1 MKRIISISLGTSE
14 RDYEMH
20 AKFLGHEFFIKRM
33 GTDDDAREMVEL
45 LYDYEDQADAIGLAG
60 IKFPS
65 KLGLQRRV
73 DQRDLRIKE
82 LSSEIKVPVTT
93 GEAFRNVAQEWVARY
108 VQETQKNF
116 FTNARILVFSGMI
129 DYSIASVL
137 SGYTDN
143 IQFAD
148 PVIEHG
154 IPKFINS
161 IKDLEL
167 YAKGIHDV
175 LKLSPARMI
184 SSSLPLVNEWN
195 SYILRKA
202 MQKAT
207 VIVVPYEGFYDY
219 LEDTTLEELGG
230 KIILTSTAYEDR
242 VDFLKKR
249 GVDVIIDAT
258 PKILDRMVQVDVLE
272 AMIIA
277 ASGKK
282 GKDITNDDLLEVIS
296 EQKIHPSI
304 FYPSGKKKRMNR
316 FAFVIH
322 PLSQEYLKKEKA
334 VELISNIAPPAAMD
348 IVEKIIAYAPPFVY
362 SKVTGIKSPLG
373 MEVEGWLITVGGT
386 PKQMLSH
393 PPEFT
398 YKRLLEAAALAKRMG
413 AQIMGLG
420 AFTKVVG
427 DAGVTVAK
435 LADIPIT
442 TGNSYSA
449 SGALWAAADAVRRMG
464 LIKIEKGKKIKA
476 KTMVIG
482 ATGAI
487 GSVCCRLLALA
498 FEEVHMVDIRDARLL
513 SLMESIQQE
522 TPDVK
527 LHISTRA
534 DKYIGDMDVI
544 VTATS
549 AAGKKI
555 LDIMKVKPGCVITDV
570 ARPLD
575 LSPEDVAKRPDV
587 LYIESGEILLPGNP
601 KFKEIGL
608 PPKVAFAC
616 LAETIVLALEGR
628 FEVFTIGREIEWQK
642 VKEIYKMGIK
652 HGMKLAAISGVHGVY
667 SDADI
672 KKVVAR
678 ALKERARLEKE
689 KKHPP
694 AKADAKKEIAA
705 PKKPPVKAPPAKKP
719 PLKGKPSA
727 PSKKA
732 AVKT

>member
-14 RDYEMH
+14 RDYEITT
-20 AKFLGHEFFIKRM
+20 KFLGQDFFIKRM
-33 GTDDDAREMVEL
+33 GTDGDAREIVEL
-45 LYDYEDQADAIGLAG
+45 LYDWEDQADAIGLAG

-65 KLGLQRRV
+65 KIGIQRKAEK
-73 DQRDLRIKE
+73 RDIRIKE
-82 LSSEIKVPVTT
+82 LSSELKIPVTT

-108 VQETQKNF
+108 VQETHKNF
-116 FTNARILVFSGMI
+116 FTNARVLILSGMT
-129 DYSIASVL
+129 DYSVAAVL

-148 PVIEHG
+148 PVYEHG
-154 IPKFINS
+154 IPKFINTL
-161 IKDLEL
+161 KDMEL
-167 YAKGIHDV
+167 YSKGIHDV
-175 LKLSPARMI
+175 LSLSPVKVI
-184 SSSLPLVNEWN
+184 STSLPLVNEWN
-195 SYILRKA
+195 KYILRKA

-207 VIVVPYEGFYDY
+207 VLVVPYEGFYEY
-219 LEDTTLEELGG
+219 LDKCTLEELGG
-230 KIILTSTAYEDR
+230 KIILTSTAYDDR

-258 PKILDRMVQVDVLE
+258 PQILDRMVQVDVLE

-277 ASGKK
+277 ALGKK
-282 GKDITNDDLLEVIS
+282 EEELTNDDLLEVIS
-296 EQKIHPSI
+296 EQGIHPRI
-304 FYPSGKKKRMNR
+304 IYPSGKAKRVNY
-316 FAFVIH
+316 FSFVIH
-322 PLSQEYLKKEKA
+322 PLSQEHLKKEKA
-334 VELISNIAPPAAMD
+334 IELIASMTPSVAMD
-348 IVEKIIAYAPPFVY
+348 AVEKIIAYAPPFIY
-362 SKVTGIKSPLG
+362 SKVTGIKSPTG
-373 MEVEGWLITVGGT
+373 VEAEGWLITVGGT

-398 YKRLLEAAALAKRMG
+398 YKRLLEAAAMSKRLG

-464 LIKIEKGKKIKA
+464 LIKIEEGKKIKA

-498 FEEVHMVDIRDARLL
+498 FESVYMVDIRDARLL
-513 SLMESIQQE
+513 TLRDSILKE
-522 TPDVK
+522 TPDVN
-527 LHISTRA
+527 LFVSTRA
-534 DKYIGDMDVI
+534 DKYVGDMDVI

-555 LDIMKVKPGCVITDV
+555 LHIEKVKPGCVITDV

-642 VKEIYKMGIK
+642 VKEIYKMGLK

-667 SDADI
+667 SDQDI
-672 KKVVAR
+672 KKVVKL
-678 ALKERARLEKE
+678 ALKERAKG
-689 KKHPP
+689 KKD
-694 AKADAKKEIAA
+694 KQ
-705 PKKPPVKAPPAKKP
+705 KP
-719 PLKGKPSA
+719 PLKKVAKQGAAQTKKASSKP
-727 PSKKA
+727 KA
-732 AVKT
+732 AVRKAPVKAKPAAGKPRERSL

>member
-14 RDYEMH
+14 RDYEITT
-20 AKFLGHEFFIKRM
+20 KFLGQDFFIKRM
-33 GTDDDAREMVEL
+33 GTDGDAREIVEL
-45 LYDYEDQADAIGLAG
+45 LYDWEDQADAIGLAG

-65 KLGLQRRV
+65 KIGIQRKAEK
-73 DQRDLRIKE
+73 RDIRIKE
-82 LSSEIKVPVTT
+82 LSSELKIPVTT

-108 VQETQKNF
+108 VQETHKNF
-116 FTNARILVFSGMI
+116 FTNARVLILSGMT
-129 DYSIASVL
+129 DYSVAAVL

-148 PVIEHG
+148 PVYEHG
-154 IPKFINS
+154 IPKFINTL
-161 IKDLEL
+161 KDMEL
-167 YAKGIHDV
+167 YSKGIHDV
-175 LKLSPARMI
+175 LSLSPVKVI
-184 SSSLPLVNEWN
+184 STSLPLVNEWN
-195 SYILRKA
+195 KYILRKA

-207 VIVVPYEGFYDY
+207 VLVVPYEGFYEY
-219 LEDTTLEELGG
+219 LDKCTLEELGG
-230 KIILTSTAYEDR
+230 KIILTSTAYDDR

-258 PKILDRMVQVDVLE
+258 PQILDRMVQVDVLE

-277 ASGKK
+277 ALEKK
-282 GKDITNDDLLEVIS
+282 EEELTNDDLLEVIS
-296 EQKIHPSI
+296 EQGIHPRI
-304 FYPSGKKKRMNR
+304 IYPSGKAKRVNY
-316 FAFVIH
+316 FSFVIH
-322 PLSQEYLKKEKA
+322 PLSQEHLKKEKA
-334 VELISNIAPPAAMD
+334 IELIASMTPSVAMD
-348 IVEKIIAYAPPFVY
+348 AVEKIIAYAPPFIY
-362 SKVTGIKSPLG
+362 SKVTGIKSPTG
-373 MEVEGWLITVGGT
+373 VEAEGWLITVGGT

-398 YKRLLEAAALAKRMG
+398 YKRLLEAAAMSKRLG

-464 LIKIEKGKKIKA
+464 LIKIEEGKKIKA

-498 FEEVHMVDIRDARLL
+498 FESVYMVDIRDARLL
-513 SLMESIQQE
+513 TLRDSILKE
-522 TPDVK
+522 TPDVN
-527 LHISTRA
+527 LFVSTRA
-534 DKYIGDMDVI
+534 DKYVGDMDVI

-555 LDIMKVKPGCVITDV
+555 LHIEKVKPGCVITDV

-642 VKEIYKMGIK
+642 VKEIYKMGLK

-667 SDADI
+667 SDQDI
-672 KKVVAR
+672 KKVVKL
-678 ALKERARLEKE
+678 ALKERAKG
-689 KKHPP
+689 KKD
-694 AKADAKKEIAA
+694 KQ
-705 PKKPPVKAPPAKKP
+705 KP
-719 PLKGKPSA
+719 PLKKVAKQGAAQTKKASSKP
-727 PSKKA
+727 KA
-732 AVKT
+732 AVRKAPVKAKPAAGKPRERSL